1 MLSALFLSFLSAN
14 AVIVTET
21 NYVTEVENVFLDSNN
36 NPTAT
41 ITTNVDLF
49 DTAAQVETSSAAVIS
64 EQVKNNLIETSED
77 APSYTVSSLTQET
90 TTQALAETTSQA
102 KETQTQSQSD
112 SSSGSSDQS
121 SSNSGPSSSQDF
133 SGQATYYDVGLGA
146 CGVTNTNSELIAA
159 MNVDQFGSQSN
170 GNPICGKQATL
181 YYQGKSVTVTVQ
193 DKCPG
198 CSYGDIDLSPAAF
211 QALADESLGR
221 IPITWH
227 FN

>member
-1 MLSALFLSFLSAN
+1 MLSTLFLSFLSAN

-36 NPTAT
+36 SPTAT

-49 DTAAQVETSSAAVIS
+49 DTAAQAEATTSAVVIS
-64 EQVKNNLIETSED
+64 EDVKNHQIETSED
-77 APSYTVSSLTQET
+77 TPSYTVSSLT
-90 TTQALAETTSQA
+90 TTQAPAETSSQIQ
-102 KETQTQSQSD
+102 ETQTQSQSD
-112 SSSGSSDQS
+112 SSSDS
-121 SSNSGPSSSQDF
+121 SSSSSPSSSSSQDF

-159 MNVDQFGSQSN
+159 INVDQFGSQSN

-211 QALADESLGR
+211 KALADESLGR